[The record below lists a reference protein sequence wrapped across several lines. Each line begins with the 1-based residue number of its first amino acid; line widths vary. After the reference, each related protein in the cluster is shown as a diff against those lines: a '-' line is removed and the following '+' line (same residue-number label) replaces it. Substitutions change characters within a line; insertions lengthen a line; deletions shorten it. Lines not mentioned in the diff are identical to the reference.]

1 MTMNELIMKAREK
14 KCSDIHISEGMP
26 VSFRIHGQL
35 LDSGFSF
42 PAAETREMILSM
54 LSDEQREQLENG
66 NDVDFAIE
74 TPDYCRQRVNV
85 FRQMKK
91 VAATIRLLNNTIP
104 TLEQLQMPKVLQN
117 LADQPRATQII
128 EDMIAEGTL
137 RDLTFEWGNML
148 AKVDLDHPFKEPDER
163 LVQLFR
169 DNYSMEKNGN

>member
-66 NDVDFAIE
+66 DDVDFAIE

-91 VAATIRLLNNTIP
+91 GGSHDSSAEQHHSHTGTAANAESVAGVGRP
-104 TLEQLQMPKVLQN
+104 
-117 LADQPRATQII
+117 
-128 EDMIAEGTL
+128 
-137 RDLTFEWGNML
+137 
-148 AKVDLDHPFKEPDER
+148 AKRTDSGDRSDGKR
-163 LVQLFR
+163 
-169 DNYSMEKNGN
+169 

>member
-66 NDVDFAIE
+66 EYRYPRMAFFPRQEKTDIE
-74 TPDYCRQRVNV
+74 
-85 FRQMKK
+85 K
-91 VAATIRLLNNTIP
+91 
-104 TLEQLQMPKVLQN
+104 
-117 LADQPRATQII
+117 
-128 EDMIAEGTL
+128 ED
-137 RDLTFEWGNML
+137 
-148 AKVDLDHPFKEPDER
+148 
-163 LVQLFR
+163 
-169 DNYSMEKNGN
+169 

>member
-66 NDVDFAIE
+66 DSTWTLLLKRRTI
-74 TPDYCRQRVNV
+74 
-85 FRQMKK
+85 
-91 VAATIRLLNNTIP
+91 AAS
-104 TLEQLQMPKVLQN
+104 VS
-117 LADQPRATQII
+117 
-128 EDMIAEGTL
+128 
-137 RDLTFEWGNML
+137 TFSG
-148 AKVDLDHPFKEPDER
+148 R
-163 LVQLFR
+163 
-169 DNYSMEKNGN
+169 